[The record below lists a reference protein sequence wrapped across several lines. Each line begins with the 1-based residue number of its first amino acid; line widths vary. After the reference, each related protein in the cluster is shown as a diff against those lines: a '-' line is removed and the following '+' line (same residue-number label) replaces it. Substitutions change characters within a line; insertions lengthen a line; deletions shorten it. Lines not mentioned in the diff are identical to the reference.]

1 MRACSTRETAALS
14 AGRAVEGE
22 RLCGAAHRNG
32 GSSRSSSSSSS
43 SSTTLGATPSP
54 LHPEDANIALTLA
67 QELLAAAAASS

>member
-43 SSTTLGATPSP
+43 STTLGATPSP